1 MASKKKKSGKSS
13 GLSFGVVVSE
23 YYPEISD
30 RLLSGALEV
39 LKLHSIKSD
48 VYRVGGAWEVPFVT
62 RMKAKSCGY
71 QGMIAL
77 GCVIR
82 GETSHYDHLC
92 DHSARAL
99 MDISMEF
106 TIPIGFGILTV
117 ENEQQ
122 AVARSQLGPN
132 ARNKGAEAA
141 EAVISAID
149 AVSSGVTSN
158 P

>member
-1 MASKKKKSGKSS
+1 MEYDKKKYKNTSGI
-13 GLSFGVVVSE
+13 SFGIVVSE

-30 RLLSGALEV
+30 RLLSGAVEV
-39 LKLHSIKSD
+39 LRLHSIKSE
-48 VYRVGGAWEVPFVT
+48 VYRVSGAWEVPFVT
-62 RMKAKSCGY
+62 RVMVKSGKY
-71 QGMIAL
+71 RGIIAL

-82 GETSHYDHLC
+82 GETSHFDYLC

-106 TIPIGFGILTV
+106 TLPIGFGILTV
-117 ENEQQ
+117 ENESQ
-122 AVARSQLGPN
+122 AIARSQLGPN

-149 AVSSGVTSN
+149 AVSYSVISN